1 MILAV
6 PEENLREDSSG
17 DPLEQLSETPF
28 KLRRVPLCAE
38 AIRNRFPEADEARI
52 AKLGTIWD
60 EVVHRIIQRML
71 TLSLPDAAT
80 LHINIREEMVQELA
94 QLQFWLSD
102 RVIERR
108 VEGKSLDAVDEA
120 SEREACL
127 GPEGTGAIEGTA
139 QMAYEH
145 VWTRRL
151 DERWRPKS
159 AKAIEREK
167 SPRLTSLAVKPVGKN
182 HFIPR
187 WFIRDHWSVGGKV
200 LRWRRTAD
208 GWTSSPRGF
217 NSWGFRHN
225 LYSDQLE
232 AYFSLL
238 EGDAKQPITML
249 LETRPLNAPQRDALV
264 GFLAI
269 QLLRNPFFIA
279 GIGRTIAPMIAREGY
294 ADDPDMPRKAYES
307 MYQNNELYDHFARPI
322 MWSRWAI
329 VKSELPLFVLPDTF
343 SIRGDVGDGLRM
355 IVPLTPRACFVTLSE
370 RESGKRIVP
379 RHLAGNEPLARKISS
394 ALVAFAREEFIS
406 SPDFVPIDTAAPT
419 LTDLLDDIAL
429 AIAAYDEDET

>member
-1 MILAV
+1 M
-6 PEENLREDSSG
+6 PKDNLREDSSG
-17 DPLEQLSETPF
+17 DPLEQSSETPF
-28 KLRRVPLCAE
+28 KARRIPLCAG
-38 AIRNRFPEADEARI
+38 AIRKRFPEADEARI

-60 EVVHRIIQRML
+60 EVVHRIIQQMQ
-71 TLSLPDAAT
+71 TLSLPDAT
-80 LHINIREEMVQELA
+80 ILHINIREEMVQELA

-127 GPEGTGAIEGTA
+127 GPDGTGAIESTA

-145 VWTRRL
+145 VWKRRL
-151 DERWRPKS
+151 DERWKPKS

-167 SPRLTSLAVKPVGKN
+167 SPRPASLAVKPVGKN

-200 LRWRRTAD
+200 LRWRRTAE
-208 GWTSSPRGF
+208 GWISSPRGF

-238 EGDAKQPITML
+238 EGDAKHPITML

-264 GFLAI
+264 GFLVV
-269 QLLRNPFFIA
+269 QVLRNPFFID
-279 GIGRTIAPMIAREGY
+279 GITRAIAPVIAREGY

-307 MYQNNELYDHFARPI
+307 MYQNNELYDQFARPI
-322 MWSRWAI
+322 MWSRWVI

-343 SIRGDVGDGLRM
+343 GIRGDVGDGLRM
-355 IVPLTPRACFVTLSE
+355 IVPLTPRACFVTLSD
-370 RESGKRIVP
+370 RESEKRIVP
-379 RHLAGNEPLARKISS
+379 RHLRAGEPLASKISA
-394 ALVAFAREEFIS
+394 ALAAFAQEEFIS
-406 SPDFVPIDTAAPT
+406 HPDFVPTDTAVPT
-419 LTDLLDDIAL
+419 LTELLDDIAL
-429 AIAAYDEDET
+429 AIAKYDEDEA